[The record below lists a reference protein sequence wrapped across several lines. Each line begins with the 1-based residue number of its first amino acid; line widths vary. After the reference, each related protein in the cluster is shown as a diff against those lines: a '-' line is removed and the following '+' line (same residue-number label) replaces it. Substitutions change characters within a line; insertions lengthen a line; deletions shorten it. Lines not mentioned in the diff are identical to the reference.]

1 MQCVF
6 AFEKRPDRGVLDDPA
21 GFVQFWLTEKENPLA
36 AVICGL

>member
-6 AFEKRPDRGVLDDPA
+6 AFEKRPDRGVLDDQA